1 MATNCSDSEEAQ
13 PWRKEETR
21 GDVAEPG
28 SARSHRGG
36 TSGGR
41 REGCTCIITFQSP
54 GDWPRDAQEPPSRR
68 ALHPELP
75 EVREARLEARGP
87 SSLSSFA

>member
-1 MATNCSDSEEAQ
+1 MLQSREAHV
-13 PWRKEETR
+13 RIVAGSLVGR
-21 GDVAEPG
+21 GTT
-28 SARSHRGG
+28 GG
-36 TSGGR
+36 P

-54 GDWPRDAQEPPSRR
+54 GVWPRDTQEPPSRR

-87 SSLSSFA
+87 SSSSSFA